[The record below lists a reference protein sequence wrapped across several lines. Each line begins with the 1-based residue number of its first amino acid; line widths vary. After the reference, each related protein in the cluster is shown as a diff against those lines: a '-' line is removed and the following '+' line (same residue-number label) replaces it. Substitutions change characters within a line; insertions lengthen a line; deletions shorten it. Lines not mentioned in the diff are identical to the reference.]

1 MFPNDDEQQRRIRNL
16 RNIALV
22 IIVVIFSVI
31 LLQAFFG
38 SSDSA
43 EKQIRYSEFL
53 ALLQAGQVVTVT
65 LEGTSFVTVLGRVRP
80 ASALAENPQI
90 AELDARRSQEQ
101 QRKEKIE
108 ALLKYQSR
116 RLAWIETLRSEL
128 PPQVLSA
135 APVIQ
140 RQLSGLALRH
150 AEVERSLEALVQAR
164 KEKADEI
171 SALMQRI
178 LGKAERFRTEAALD
192 DVRQELRQ
200 YKVDYDYKK
209 PEDSSWIF
217 SVLLSLLPFFI
228 ILLLWYGMMRRMQ
241 GEGSSALN
249 FGRSQAKLVTK
260 EYSRVTFD
268 DVAGIDEVKEE
279 VQEIVDYL
287 KDPQKF
293 TRIGAQIPKGVLLVG
308 PPGTGKTLLARA
320 IAGEADVPFFSIS
333 GSDFVEMFVGVGA
346 ARVRDLF
353 RRAKEEGKGKRGV
366 IIFIDEIDAV
376 GRKRGAGIGG
386 GHDEREQTL
395 NQLLSEMDG
404 FDKNEHVIILA
415 ATNRPDILDPALLR
429 PGRFDRKIT
438 VPPPDSKGREAILKV
453 HTRNKKLGPD
463 VDLKVLARRTP
474 GFVGADL
481 ENLCNEAALLAARRN
496 KEFIDMKDFE
506 DAIDRVIAGIER
518 KGRLLSEEEKVK
530 IAYHEAGHALLGK
543 LLPKADPV
551 HRISIVP
558 RGEALG
564 YTLQLPLNDKY
575 LFTKEELLDRMTG
588 ILGGRAAEEIVFGEI
603 STGAYDD
610 LKKATEIAKRMVVSY
625 GMSERIG
632 PINLGQENGNVFL
645 GVDLVLNREHS
656 EKMSAL
662 VDEEIKSII
671 ESCYKRAKD
680 LLQRNLQALHKLAK
694 KLLEVEVLEGEQLD
708 VLLKDSLVPPS
719 PTLA

>member
-1 MFPNDDEQQRRIRNL
+1 VNFPGDDEHQRRMRNL
-16 RNIALV
+16 RTLALV
-22 IIVVIFSVI
+22 IVVLIFSVI
-31 LLQAFFG
+31 LLQSFLA
-38 SSDSA
+38 SPDAA
-43 EKQIRYSEFL
+43 EKQIQYSEFWQL
-53 ALLQAGQVVTVT
+53 VQAGQVTAVTIR
-65 LEGTSFVTVLGRVRP
+65 LKGQGAATVAGRVRP
-80 ASALAENPQI
+80 PSALADTPQL
-90 AELDARRSQEQ
+90 AELDEKIQQYQ
-101 QRKEKIE
+101 QRLAKVQRWLEVEERRAAFDSSHKLIAEKRI
-108 ALLKYQSR
+108 AGWAIR
-116 RLAWIETLRSEL
+116 ASEL
-128 PPQVLSA
+128 
-135 APVIQ
+135 
-140 RQLSGLALRH
+140 
-150 AEVERSLEALVQAR
+150 ERSLGTLTQVRKQKAVELSALVQ
-164 KEKADEI
+164 KV
-171 SALMQRI
+171 
-178 LGKAERFRTEAALD
+178 LGRAERFRTEAIITDQLF
-192 DVRQELRQ
+192 QELIQ
-200 YKVDYDYKK
+200 NGVSLSI
-209 PEDSSWIF
+209 EGANDSSWIF
-217 SVLLSLLPFFI
+217 TALLSLLPFFI
-228 ILLLWYGMMRRMQ
+228 VLLLWYGMMRRMQ

-287 KDPQKF
+287 RDPQKY

-353 RRAKEEGKGKRGV
+353 RRAKEEAKGKRGV

-404 FDKNEHVIILA
+404 FEKNEHVIILA

-453 HTRNKKLGPD
+453 HVRNKKLAPD
-463 VDLKVLARRTP
+463 VDLRVLARRTP

-588 ILGGRAAEEIVFGEI
+588 ILGGRAAEELVFGEI

-625 GMSERIG
+625 GMSERVG

-656 EKMSAL
+656 ERMLGL
-662 VDEEIKSII
+662 VDEEIKNII
-671 ESCYKRAKD
+671 ESCYRRAKE
-680 LLQRNLQALHKLAK
+680 LLQRNLAALHKLAK
-694 KLLEVEVLEGEQLD
+694 RLLEVEVLEGEQLD
-708 VLLKDSLVPPS
+708 ALLKDSLVLPS
-719 PTLA
+719 PPPAPQPV

>member
-1 MFPNDDEQQRRIRNL
+1 VQ
-16 RNIALV
+16 
-22 IIVVIFSVI
+22 
-31 LLQAFFG
+31 
-38 SSDSA
+38 
-43 EKQIRYSEFL
+43 K
-53 ALLQAGQVVTVT
+53 
-65 LEGTSFVTVLGRVRP
+65 VLGR
-80 ASALAENPQI
+80 
-90 AELDARRSQEQ
+90 
-101 QRKEKIE
+101 
-108 ALLKYQSR
+108 
-116 RLAWIETLRSEL
+116 
-128 PPQVLSA
+128 
-135 APVIQ
+135 
-140 RQLSGLALRH
+140 
-150 AEVERSLEALVQAR
+150 
-164 KEKADEI
+164 
-171 SALMQRI
+171 
-178 LGKAERFRTEAALD
+178 AERFRTEAIITDQLF
-192 DVRQELRQ
+192 QELIQ
-200 YKVDYDYKK
+200 NGVSLSI
-209 PEDSSWIF
+209 EGANDSSWIF
-217 SVLLSLLPFFI
+217 TALLSLLPFFI
-228 ILLLWYGMMRRMQ
+228 VLLLWYGMMRRMQ

-287 KDPQKF
+287 RDPQKY

-353 RRAKEEGKGKRGV
+353 RRAKEEAKGKRGV

-404 FDKNEHVIILA
+404 FEKNEHVIILA

-453 HTRNKKLGPD
+453 HVRNKKLAPD
-463 VDLKVLARRTP
+463 VDLRVLARRTP

-588 ILGGRAAEEIVFGEI
+588 ILGGRAAEELVFGEI

-625 GMSERIG
+625 GMSERVG

-656 EKMSAL
+656 EKMLGL
-662 VDEEIKSII
+662 VDEEIKNII
-671 ESCYKRAKD
+671 ESCYRRAKE
-680 LLQRNLQALHKLAK
+680 LLQRNLAALHKLAK
-694 KLLEVEVLEGEQLD
+694 RLLEVEVLEGEQLD
-708 VLLKDSLVPPS
+708 ALLKDSLVLPS
-719 PTLA
+719 PPPAPQPV

>member
-1 MFPNDDEQQRRIRNL
+1 VNFPGDDEHQRRMRNL
-16 RNIALV
+16 RTLALV
-22 IIVVIFSVI
+22 IVVLIFSVI
-31 LLQAFFG
+31 LLQSFLA
-38 SSDSA
+38 SPEAA
-43 EKQIRYSEFL
+43 EKQIQYSEFWQL
-53 ALLQAGQVVTVT
+53 VQAGQVTAVTIR
-65 LEGTSFVTVLGRVRP
+65 LKGQGAATVAGRVRP
-80 ASALAENPQI
+80 PSALADTPQL
-90 AELDARRSQEQ
+90 AELDEKIQQYQ
-101 QRKEKIE
+101 QRLAKVQRWLEVEERRAAFDSSHKPIAEKRI
-108 ALLKYQSR
+108 AGWAIR
-116 RLAWIETLRSEL
+116 ASEL
-128 PPQVLSA
+128 
-135 APVIQ
+135 
-140 RQLSGLALRH
+140 
-150 AEVERSLEALVQAR
+150 ERSLGTLTQVRKQKAVELSALVQ
-164 KEKADEI
+164 KV
-171 SALMQRI
+171 
-178 LGKAERFRTEAALD
+178 LGRAERFRTEAIITDQLF
-192 DVRQELRQ
+192 QELIQ
-200 YKVDYDYKK
+200 NGVSLSI
-209 PEDSSWIF
+209 EGANDSSWIF
-217 SVLLSLLPFFI
+217 TALLSLLPFFI
-228 ILLLWYGMMRRMQ
+228 VLLLWYGMMRRMQ

-287 KDPQKF
+287 RDPQKY

-353 RRAKEEGKGKRGV
+353 RRAKEEAKGKRGV

-404 FDKNEHVIILA
+404 FEKNEHVIILA

-453 HTRNKKLGPD
+453 HVRNKKLAPD
-463 VDLKVLARRTP
+463 VDLRVLARRTP

-588 ILGGRAAEEIVFGEI
+588 ILGGRAAEELVFGEI

-625 GMSERIG
+625 GMSERVG

-662 VDEEIKSII
+662 VDEEIKNII
-671 ESCYKRAKD
+671 ESCYRRAKE
-680 LLQRNLQALHKLAK
+680 LLQRNLAALHKLAK
-694 KLLEVEVLEGEQLD
+694 RLLEVEVLEGEQLD
-708 VLLKDSLVPPS
+708 ALLKDSLVLPS
-719 PTLA
+719 PPPAPQPV

>member
-1 MFPNDDEQQRRIRNL
+1 LNSAPWCRR
-16 RNIALV
+16 
-22 IIVVIFSVI
+22 S
-31 LLQAFFG
+31 
-38 SSDSA
+38 
-43 EKQIRYSEFL
+43 
-53 ALLQAGQVVTVT
+53 
-65 LEGTSFVTVLGRVRP
+65 LGR
-80 ASALAENPQI
+80 
-90 AELDARRSQEQ
+90 
-101 QRKEKIE
+101 
-108 ALLKYQSR
+108 
-116 RLAWIETLRSEL
+116 
-128 PPQVLSA
+128 
-135 APVIQ
+135 
-140 RQLSGLALRH
+140 
-150 AEVERSLEALVQAR
+150 
-164 KEKADEI
+164 
-171 SALMQRI
+171 
-178 LGKAERFRTEAALD
+178 AERFRTEAIITDQLF
-192 DVRQELRQ
+192 QELIQ
-200 YKVDYDYKK
+200 NGVSLSI
-209 PEDSSWIF
+209 EGANDSSWIF
-217 SVLLSLLPFFI
+217 TALLSLLPFFI
-228 ILLLWYGMMRRMQ
+228 VLLLWYGMMRRMQ

-287 KDPQKF
+287 RDPQKY

-353 RRAKEEGKGKRGV
+353 RRAKEEAKGKRGV

-404 FDKNEHVIILA
+404 FEKNEHVIILA

-453 HTRNKKLGPD
+453 HVRNKKLAPD
-463 VDLKVLARRTP
+463 VDLRVLARRTP

-588 ILGGRAAEEIVFGEI
+588 ILGGRAAEELVFGEI

-625 GMSERIG
+625 GMSERVG

-656 EKMSAL
+656 EKMLGL
-662 VDEEIKSII
+662 VDEEIKNII
-671 ESCYKRAKD
+671 ESCYRRAKE
-680 LLQRNLQALHKLAK
+680 LLQRNLAALHKLAK
-694 KLLEVEVLEGEQLD
+694 RL
-708 VLLKDSLVPPS
+708 SRS
-719 PTLA
+719 RSA

>member
-1 MFPNDDEQQRRIRNL
+1 VNFPGDDEHQRRMRNL
-16 RNIALV
+16 RTLALV
-22 IIVVIFSVI
+22 IVVLIFSVI
-31 LLQAFFG
+31 LLQSFLA
-38 SSDSA
+38 SPDAA
-43 EKQIRYSEFL
+43 EKQIQYSEFWQL
-53 ALLQAGQVVTVT
+53 VQAGQVTAVTIR
-65 LEGTSFVTVLGRVRP
+65 LKGQGAATVAGRVRP
-80 ASALAENPQI
+80 PSALADTPQL
-90 AELDARRSQEQ
+90 AELDEKIQQYQ
-101 QRKEKIE
+101 QRLAKVQRWLEVEERRAAFDSSHKLIAEKRI
-108 ALLKYQSR
+108 AGWAIR
-116 RLAWIETLRSEL
+116 ASEL
-128 PPQVLSA
+128 
-135 APVIQ
+135 
-140 RQLSGLALRH
+140 
-150 AEVERSLEALVQAR
+150 ERSLGTLTQVRKQKAVELSALVQ
-164 KEKADEI
+164 KV
-171 SALMQRI
+171 
-178 LGKAERFRTEAALD
+178 LGRAERFRTEAIITDQLF
-192 DVRQELRQ
+192 QELIQ
-200 YKVDYDYKK
+200 NGVSLSI
-209 PEDSSWIF
+209 EGANDSSWIF
-217 SVLLSLLPFFI
+217 TALLSLLPFFI
-228 ILLLWYGMMRRMQ
+228 VLLLWYGMMRRMQ

-287 KDPQKF
+287 RDPQKY

-353 RRAKEEGKGKRGV
+353 RRAKEEAKGKRGV

-404 FDKNEHVIILA
+404 FEKNEHVIILA

-453 HTRNKKLGPD
+453 HVRNKKLAPD
-463 VDLKVLARRTP
+463 VDLRVLARRTP

-588 ILGGRAAEEIVFGEI
+588 ILGGRAAEELVFGEI

-625 GMSERIG
+625 GMSERVG

-662 VDEEIKSII
+662 VDEEIKNII
-671 ESCYKRAKD
+671 ESCYRRAKE
-680 LLQRNLQALHKLAK
+680 LLQRNLAALHKLAK
-694 KLLEVEVLEGEQLD
+694 RLLEVEVLEGEQLD
-708 VLLKDSLVPPS
+708 ALLKDSLVLPS
-719 PTLA
+719 PPPAPQPV

>member
-1 MFPNDDEQQRRIRNL
+1 LNFPGDDEHQRRMRNL
-16 RNIALV
+16 RTLALV
-22 IIVVIFSVI
+22 IVVLIFSVI
-31 LLQAFFG
+31 LLQSFLA
-38 SSDSA
+38 SPDAA
-43 EKQIRYSEFL
+43 EKQIQYSEFWQL
-53 ALLQAGQVVTVT
+53 VQAGQVTAVTIR
-65 LEGTSFVTVLGRVRP
+65 LKGQGAATVAGRVRP
-80 ASALAENPQI
+80 PSALADTPQL
-90 AELDARRSQEQ
+90 AELDEKIQQYQ
-101 QRKEKIE
+101 QRLAKVQRWLEVEERRAAFDSSHKLIAEKRI
-108 ALLKYQSR
+108 AGWAIR
-116 RLAWIETLRSEL
+116 ASEL
-128 PPQVLSA
+128 
-135 APVIQ
+135 
-140 RQLSGLALRH
+140 
-150 AEVERSLEALVQAR
+150 ERSLGTLTQVRKQKAVELSALVQ
-164 KEKADEI
+164 KV
-171 SALMQRI
+171 
-178 LGKAERFRTEAALD
+178 LGRAERFRTEAIITDQLF
-192 DVRQELRQ
+192 QELIQ
-200 YKVDYDYKK
+200 NGVSLSI
-209 PEDSSWIF
+209 EGANDSSWIF
-217 SVLLSLLPFFI
+217 TALLSLLPFFI
-228 ILLLWYGMMRRMQ
+228 VLLLWYGMMRRMQ

-353 RRAKEEGKGKRGV
+353 RRAKEEAKGKRGV

-404 FDKNEHVIILA
+404 FEKNEHVIILA

-453 HTRNKKLGPD
+453 HVRNKKLAPD
-463 VDLKVLARRTP
+463 VDLRVLARRTP

-588 ILGGRAAEEIVFGEI
+588 ILGGRAAEELVFGEI

-625 GMSERIG
+625 GMSERVG

-662 VDEEIKSII
+662 VDEEIKNII
-671 ESCYKRAKD
+671 ESCYRRAKE
-680 LLQRNLQALHKLAK
+680 LLQRNLAALHKLAK
-694 KLLEVEVLEGEQLD
+694 RLLEVEVLEGEQLD
-708 VLLKDSLVPPS
+708 ALLKDSLVLPS
-719 PTLA
+719 PPPAPQPV

>member
-1 MFPNDDEQQRRIRNL
+1 VNFPGDDEHQRRMRNL
-16 RNIALV
+16 RTLALV
-22 IIVVIFSVI
+22 IVVLIFSVI
-31 LLQAFFG
+31 LLQSFLA
-38 SSDSA
+38 SPEAA
-43 EKQIRYSEFL
+43 EKQIEYSEFWQL
-53 ALLQAGQVVTVT
+53 VQAGHVTAVT
-65 LEGTSFVTVLGRVRP
+65 IRLKGQGAATVAGRVRP
-80 ASALAENPQI
+80 PSALADTPQL
-90 AELDARRSQEQ
+90 AELDEKIQQYQ
-101 QRKEKIE
+101 QRLAKVQRWLEVEERRAAFDSSHKLIAEKRI
-108 ALLKYQSR
+108 AGWAIR
-116 RLAWIETLRSEL
+116 ASEL
-128 PPQVLSA
+128 
-135 APVIQ
+135 
-140 RQLSGLALRH
+140 
-150 AEVERSLEALVQAR
+150 ERSLGTLTQVRKQKAVELSALVQ
-164 KEKADEI
+164 KV
-171 SALMQRI
+171 
-178 LGKAERFRTEAALD
+178 LGRAERFRTEAIITDQLF
-192 DVRQELRQ
+192 QELIQ
-200 YKVDYDYKK
+200 NGVSLSI
-209 PEDSSWIF
+209 EGANDSSWIF
-217 SVLLSLLPFFI
+217 TALLSLLPFFI
-228 ILLLWYGMMRRMQ
+228 VLLLWYGMMRRMQ

-287 KDPQKF
+287 RDPQKY

-353 RRAKEEGKGKRGV
+353 RRAKEEAKGKRGV

-404 FDKNEHVIILA
+404 FEKNEHVIILA

-453 HTRNKKLGPD
+453 HVRNKKLAPD
-463 VDLKVLARRTP
+463 VDLRVLARRTP

-588 ILGGRAAEEIVFGEI
+588 ILGGRAAEELVFGEI

-625 GMSERIG
+625 GMSERVG

-656 EKMSAL
+656 EKMLGL
-662 VDEEIKSII
+662 VDEEIKNII
-671 ESCYKRAKD
+671 ESCYRRAKE
-680 LLQRNLQALHKLAK
+680 LLQRNLAALHKLAK
-694 KLLEVEVLEGEQLD
+694 RLLEVEVLEGEQLD
-708 VLLKDSLVPPS
+708 ALLKDSLVLPS
-719 PTLA
+719 PPPAPQPV